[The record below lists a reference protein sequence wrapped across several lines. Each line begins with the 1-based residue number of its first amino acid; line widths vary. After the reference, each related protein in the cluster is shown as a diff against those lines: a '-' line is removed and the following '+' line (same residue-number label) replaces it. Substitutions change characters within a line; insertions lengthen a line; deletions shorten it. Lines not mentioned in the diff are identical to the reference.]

1 MINEPSGN
9 HVLKLPN
16 ADFLMYINSGGIPE
30 YVMVIIMYN
39 DSKDFEEK
47 LVEIIEN
54 YDFYYKKMETYP
66 FDSEIMSKNYLDLF
80 ESMIQTKD
88 KYKKKKIQNKE
99 LYIESKIFEFKRKKV
114 NFCQ

>member
-1 MINEPSGN
+1 
-9 HVLKLPN
+9 
-16 ADFLMYINSGGIPE
+16 MYINSGGIPE
-30 YVMVIIMYN
+30 YCNGYGVMYN

-88 KYKKKKIQNKE
+88 KYIEERRYKTKNS
-99 LYIESKIFEFKRKKV
+99 YIESKIFEFKRKKLILSIIYCIKFV
-114 NFCQ
+114 KFFQIIVSIY